1 LFSCDQVTERVL
13 QGIAMKMLLIGKTSQ
28 LGADIVRNNRDHE
41 IIAIDTRDIDMGL
54 RDSTNSAI
62 QSHRPEVIINT
73 TAFDDVL
80 LCETDPMIAFAVN
93 CLAVRDLA
101 IAGSRVGAVFVTFST
116 DYVFDGEKRALYRED
131 DKPMPLQL
139 YGISRLAGEYAALSA
154 AVDCTLIIRTCGLYG
169 LFGTQPAG
177 GNFVDKRIQ
186 DAKAR
191 TPLEM
196 GSDQVV
202 SPTYSHDLSKAV
214 LALLE
219 HPQRG
224 PGIYHLVNEGKCSWY
239 EFTKAIYEIMGITA
253 TLKPVDRG
261 GKIGDMK
268 RPLYSALANTKAR
281 ALGIILPH
289 WRDALERYLQEK
301 YGIGEK
307 D

>member
-1 LFSCDQVTERVL
+1 
-13 QGIAMKMLLIGKTSQ
+13 MKMLLIGKKSQ
-28 LGADIVRNNRDHE
+28 LGADIVRNNTNHE
-41 IIAIDTRDIDMGL
+41 ISAIDTKTIDIGS
-54 RDSTNSAI
+54 RESVNSAM
-62 QSHRPEVIINT
+62 QSHRPDVVVNT

-101 IAGSRVGAVFVTFST
+101 IACSRVGAVFVTFST
-116 DYVFDGEKRALYRED
+116 DYVFDGEKRALYSEE
-131 DKPMPLQL
+131 DKPMPLQI

-154 AVDCTLIIRTCGLYG
+154 AFDSTLIIRTCGLYG
-169 LFGTQPAG
+169 IFGTQPAG

-186 DAKAR
+186 DAKAQR
-191 TPLEM
+191 PLEM

-202 SPTYSHDLSKAV
+202 SPTYSHDLSRAV
-214 LALLE
+214 LKLLE

-239 EFTKAIYEIMGITA
+239 EFTKAIYEIMGFTV

-261 GKIGDMK
+261 GKSGDMK

-281 ALGIILPH
+281 TLGIILPH

-301 YGIGEK
+301 YGNGIRENS
-307 D
+307 